1 MNLLTLADFQI
12 PSGRRPVARVR
23 EPVPLPGQPLA
34 AGDPQPH
41 AQQLRPQRDLPAVAD
56 ARADRRLRRRC
67 GDEDGAER
75 PLRSGEDGGG
85 LIDDDEDRKE
95 GDFLVQRPTLMHG
108 IVLMEC

>member
-41 AQQLRPQRDLPAVAD
+41 AQQLCPERDLPAVAY

-67 GDEDGAER
+67 GGEDGAER

-85 LIDDDEDRKE
+85 LMGRE
-95 GDFLVQRPTLMHG
+95 TS
-108 IVLMEC
+108 

>member
-1 MNLLTLADFQI
+1 MNLLTLPDFQI

-41 AQQLRPQRDLPAVAD
+41 PQQLRSQRDLPAVAD
-56 ARADRRLRRRC
+56 AGADRRLRRRC

-85 LIDDDEDRKE
+85 LIDEDGE
-95 GDFLVQRPTLMHG
+95 GDFLVPRPTLMHG